1 MGRMDAQAEVRRL
14 LAAALPDVEVRA
26 TVPDPRPATLV
37 VVRREGGPLENRLI
51 DRPGIGVQSWA
62 PTEAEASALA
72 MRVSEAMLSLPFEA
86 GFARVDEDVM
96 RSDPD
101 MRSGSPRWYASY
113 TLRTF
118 KPQQ

>member
-1 MGRMDAQAEVRRL
+1 MGRMDAQAEVRRR
-14 LAAALPDVEVRA
+14 LAAALPDVEVRV
-26 TVPDPRPATLV
+26 TVPDPRPARLV

-51 DRPGIGVQSWA
+51 DRPGIGVQCWA

-72 MRVSEAMLSLPFEA
+72 ARVSDAMLSLPFSA
-86 GFARVDEDVM
+86 GFATVEETVM

-118 KPQQ
+118 KPRV